1 MTELYMKQE
10 VNSKGKFFD
19 YFLVAI
25 RDSIAYDSLSFLP
38 KFNFFYVTRSIVERI
53 DGAKEGPV
61 ETVSRTS

>member
-1 MTELYMKQE
+1 MTQLYMKQE

>member
-53 DGAKEGPV
+53 DGAEEGPV
-61 ETVSRTS
+61 ETVS

>member
-53 DGAKEGPV
+53 DGAEDGPV

>member
-25 RDSIAYDSLSFLP
+25 RDSIAYDSLSLLP
-38 KFNFFYVTRSIVERI
+38 KFNFLYVTRSIVERI